1 MRKMGALIV
10 KYNVTILTIFIKKNF
25 RIRFEIVTIHESLKF
40 LISKLTWRT
49 AMQAMNFI
57 RFCAIYEKHEIE
69 NCKNC
74 YWKPLKKHH
83 ERHLGQI
90 QYFAWNIQIYIFYK
104 HHGSCQHQLSI
115 LIEDALGKINRERKN
130 REHLAKG

>member
-1 MRKMGALIV
+1 MRKMGGLIV

-57 RFCAIYEKHEIE
+57 RFCAIYEKYKIE

-74 YWKPLKKHH
+74 Y
-83 ERHLGQI
+83 
-90 QYFAWNIQIYIFYK
+90 
-104 HHGSCQHQLSI
+104 
-115 LIEDALGKINRERKN
+115 
-130 REHLAKG
+130 